1 MPANTFGR
9 PPQIKIQLK
18 MRIKSILVASGL
30 LGSAILAQGLRK
42 SFGDGTLPEFLMRY
56 DVNDDG
62 IIDEEER
69 QAIKEER
76 KAARQSRRNGGG
88 KMSLKERLAA
98 RDSIRERI
106 LSKRA
111 KKFAEIAGEDGVLSL
126 EELSSLP
133 AFKNAFKERID
144 SIFARLDSDKSGD
157 VSLEEF
163 NQRLRNHRPS
173 DESHPG
179 NGNSKSRNN
188 GVGNGNGKGNGDDK
202 EDSNGNDLP
211 PSLPGF

>member
-1 MPANTFGR
+1 
-9 PPQIKIQLK
+9 

-30 LGSAILAQGLRK
+30 LGSAILAQDLSK

-76 KAARQSRRNGGG
+76 KAARQSRRNSGG

-111 KKFAEIAGEDGVLSL
+111 KKFAEIAGADGVLSL

-133 AFKNAFKERID
+133 AFKNAFKERVD
-144 SIFARLDSDKSGD
+144 SIFARLDSDKSGY

-173 DESHPG
+173 EESHPG

-188 GVGNGNGKGNGDDK
+188 GIGNGNKKGNGDEE

-211 PSLPGF
+211 PTLPGF

>member
-1 MPANTFGR
+1 
-9 PPQIKIQLK
+9 

-30 LGSAILAQGLRK
+30 LGSAILAQDLSK

-76 KAARQSRRNGGG
+76 KAARQSRRNSGG

-133 AFKNAFKERID
+133 AFKNAFKERVD

-157 VSLEEF
+157 DSLEEF

-188 GVGNGNGKGNGDDK
+188 GIGNGNGKGNGDDK

>member
-1 MPANTFGR
+1 
-9 PPQIKIQLK
+9 

-30 LGSAILAQGLRK
+30 LGSDILAQGLSK

-62 IIDEEER
+62 VIDEEER

-76 KAARQSRRNGGG
+76 KAARQSRRNSGG
-88 KMSLKERLAA
+88 KMSLEERLAA
-98 RDSIRERI
+98 RESIRKRI

-111 KKFAEIAGEDGVLSL
+111 KKFAEIAGADGVLSL

-133 AFKNAFKERID
+133 AFKNAFKERVD

-188 GVGNGNGKGNGDDK
+188 GIGNGKGNGD
-202 EDSNGNDLP
+202 EEGDSNGNELP
-211 PSLPGF
+211 PSLLGF

>member
-18 MRIKSILVASGL
+18 MRIKSILIASGL
-30 LGSAILAQGLRK
+30 LGSAILAKGISK

-133 AFKNAFKERID
+133 AFKNAFKERVD

-188 GVGNGNGKGNGDDK
+188 GIGNGNGKGNGDDK

>member
-30 LGSAILAQGLRK
+30 LGSAILAQDLSK

-76 KAARQSRRNGGG
+76 KAARQSRRNSGS
-88 KMSLKERLAA
+88 KMSLEERLAA

-111 KKFAEIAGEDGVLSL
+111 KKFAEIAGADGVLSL

-133 AFKNAFKERID
+133 AFKNAFKERVD
-144 SIFARLDSDKSGD
+144 SIFARLDSDKSGY

-188 GVGNGNGKGNGDDK
+188 GIGNGNGKGNGDDK

>member
-1 MPANTFGR
+1 MC
-9 PPQIKIQLK
+9 I
-18 MRIKSILVASGL
+18 
-30 LGSAILAQGLRK
+30 
-42 SFGDGTLPEFLMRY
+42 
-56 DVNDDG
+56 
-62 IIDEEER
+62 
-69 QAIKEER
+69 
-76 KAARQSRRNGGG
+76 
-88 KMSLKERLAA
+88 
-98 RDSIRERI
+98 RDR
-106 LSKRA
+106 
-111 KKFAEIAGEDGVLSL
+111 
-126 EELSSLP
+126 
-133 AFKNAFKERID
+133 FKERVD

-188 GVGNGNGKGNGDDK
+188 GIGNGNGKGNGDDK

>member
-1 MPANTFGR
+1 
-9 PPQIKIQLK
+9 
-18 MRIKSILVASGL
+18 MRIKSILIASGL
-30 LGSAILAQGLRK
+30 LGSAILAQDLSK

-76 KAARQSRRNGGG
+76 KAARQSRRNSGG

-133 AFKNAFKERID
+133 AFKNAFKERVD

-188 GVGNGNGKGNGDDK
+188 GIGNGNGKGNGDDK

>member
-18 MRIKSILVASGL
+18 MRIKSILVASSL
-30 LGSAILAQGLRK
+30 LGSAILAQGLSK

-76 KAARQSRRNGGG
+76 KAARQSRRNSGG

-133 AFKNAFKERID
+133 AFKNAFKERVD

-188 GVGNGNGKGNGDDK
+188 GIGNGNGKGNGDDK

>member
-18 MRIKSILVASGL
+18 MRIKSILIASGL
-30 LGSAILAQGLRK
+30 LGSAISAQGLSK

-76 KAARQSRRNGGG
+76 KAARQSRRNSGG

-133 AFKNAFKERID
+133 AFKNAFKERVD

-188 GVGNGNGKGNGDDK
+188 GIGNGNGKGNGDDK

>member
-1 MPANTFGR
+1 MKR
-9 PPQIKIQLK
+9 
-18 MRIKSILVASGL
+18 KSIIFASGL
-30 LGSAILAQGLRK
+30 LGSAAIAQDLNK
-42 SFGDGTLPEFLMRY
+42 SFGDGTMPEFLMRY

-76 KAARQSRRNGGG
+76 KMKRESRPNRSG
-88 KMSLKERLAA
+88 KTSLEKRLAA

-106 LSKRA
+106 LSKRTE
-111 KKFAEIAGEDGVLSL
+111 KFAEIAGEDGVLSL

-133 AFKNAFKERID
+133 PFRTAFKERIE
-144 SIFARLDSDKSGD
+144 SIFARLDSDNSGD

-173 DESHPG
+173 NEAPW
-179 NGNSKSRNN
+179 
-188 GVGNGNGKGNGDDK
+188 
-202 EDSNGNDLP
+202 LP
-211 PSLPGF
+211 AALNAALAACRAERRRFALALGAALPDRWLRPARRPLDARRGQLE

>member
-18 MRIKSILVASGL
+18 MRIKSILIASGL
-30 LGSAILAQGLRK
+30 LGSAILAQGLSK

-76 KAARQSRRNGGG
+76 KAARQSRRNSGG

-133 AFKNAFKERID
+133 AFKNAFKERVD

-179 NGNSKSRNN
+179 NGNYKSRNN
-188 GVGNGNGKGNGDDK
+188 GIGNGDDK

>member
-1 MPANTFGR
+1 MQANTFGR

-30 LGSAILAQGLRK
+30 LGSAILAQGLSK

-133 AFKNAFKERID
+133 AFKNAFKERVD

-188 GVGNGNGKGNGDDK
+188 GIGNGNGKGNGDDK

>member
-1 MPANTFGR
+1 
-9 PPQIKIQLK
+9 
-18 MRIKSILVASGL
+18 MRIKSILVASSL
-30 LGSAILAQGLRK
+30 LGSAILAQGLSK

-88 KMSLKERLAA
+88 KMSLEERLAA

-111 KKFAEIAGEDGVLSL
+111 KKFAEIAGADGVLSL

-133 AFKNAFKERID
+133 AFKNAFKERVD

-188 GVGNGNGKGNGDDK
+188 GIGNGNGKGNGDEK

>member
-1 MPANTFGR
+1 
-9 PPQIKIQLK
+9 
-18 MRIKSILVASGL
+18 MRIKSILVASSL
-30 LGSAILAQGLRK
+30 LGSAILAQGLSK

-88 KMSLKERLAA
+88 KMSLEERLAA

-111 KKFAEIAGEDGVLSL
+111 KKFAEIAGADGVLSL

-133 AFKNAFKERID
+133 AFKNAFKERVD

-188 GVGNGNGKGNGDDK
+188 GIGNGNKKGNGDEE

-211 PSLPGF
+211 PTLPGF

>member
-1 MPANTFGR
+1 
-9 PPQIKIQLK
+9 
-18 MRIKSILVASGL
+18 MRIKSILVASSL
-30 LGSAILAQGLRK
+30 LGSAILAQGLSK

-88 KMSLKERLAA
+88 KMSLEERLAA

-111 KKFAEIAGEDGVLSL
+111 KKFAEIAGADGVLSL

-133 AFKNAFKERID
+133 AFKNAFKERVD

-188 GVGNGNGKGNGDDK
+188 GIGNGNGKGNGDDK

>member
-1 MPANTFGR
+1 
-9 PPQIKIQLK
+9 

-30 LGSAILAQGLRK
+30 LGSAILAQDLSK

-76 KAARQSRRNGGG
+76 KAARQSRRNSGG

-133 AFKNAFKERID
+133 AFKNAFKERVD
-144 SIFARLDSDKSGD
+144 SIFARLDSDKSGY

-173 DESHPG
+173 EESHPG

-188 GVGNGNGKGNGDDK
+188 GIGNGNGKGNGDDK

>member
-1 MPANTFGR
+1 MQANTFGR

-18 MRIKSILVASGL
+18 MSIKSILVASGL
-30 LGSAILAQGLRK
+30 LGSAILAPGLSK

-133 AFKNAFKERID
+133 AFKNAFKERVD

-188 GVGNGNGKGNGDDK
+188 GIGNGNGKGNGDDK

>member
-1 MPANTFGR
+1 
-9 PPQIKIQLK
+9 

-30 LGSAILAQGLRK
+30 LGSAILAQDLSK

-76 KAARQSRRNGGG
+76 KAARQSRRNSGG

-133 AFKNAFKERID
+133 AFKNAFKERVD

-188 GVGNGNGKGNGDDK
+188 GIGNGNGKGNGDDK

>member
-18 MRIKSILVASGL
+18 MRIKSILVASSL
-30 LGSAILAQGLRK
+30 LGSAILAQGLSK

-76 KAARQSRRNGGG
+76 KAARQSKRNGGG
-88 KMSLKERLAA
+88 KMSLEERLAA

-111 KKFAEIAGEDGVLSL
+111 KKFAEIAGADGVLSL

-133 AFKNAFKERID
+133 AFKNAFKERVD

-188 GVGNGNGKGNGDDK
+188 GIGNGNGNGDDE

>member
-1 MPANTFGR
+1 
-9 PPQIKIQLK
+9 
-18 MRIKSILVASGL
+18 
-30 LGSAILAQGLRK
+30 
-42 SFGDGTLPEFLMRY
+42 MRY

-76 KAARQSRRNGGG
+76 KAARQSRRNSGG

-133 AFKNAFKERID
+133 AFKNAFKERVD

-188 GVGNGNGKGNGDDK
+188 GIGNGDDK

>member
-30 LGSAILAQGLRK
+30 LGSAILAQGLNK

-111 KKFAEIAGEDGVLSL
+111 KKFAEIAGDDGVLSL

-133 AFKNAFKERID
+133 AFKNAFKERVD

-163 NQRLRNHRPS
+163 NQRLRNHRLS

-188 GVGNGNGKGNGDDK
+188 GIGNGNGKGNGDDK